1 MKSTFVLCGL
11 VAGLLCG
18 CAGIRLGE
26 YKRPESPAKT
36 AWSHSSA
43 STAAAAETIS
53 QQWWTQFGDPCLDAL
68 IARAIVS
75 SIDLKLLVARI
86 DAAAA
91 QLGEAKTA
99 GLPTLDLG
107 AGTSYEKSTGQRF
120 AKTFNVGTQVNWD
133 LDVWGRAT
141 QGVQAQTAEF
151 HASEAE
157 WRAGYLTLVAN
168 VSTTYFKILQFDE
181 QIDQQ
186 QRALGANERILGIHE
201 SMRKHGLGTQTQVL
215 RQQAEIN
222 RLTRDLIELHRSR
235 DVAQNALA
243 TLLGVP
249 AGELKVAT
257 GHLQGHVQQPSV
269 PVGLPLDL
277 LARRPDVLAAE
288 FRVLASHDLLGQ
300 AKLAQ
305 LPSISLTGRGGSASF
320 ALNELLR
327 SFTFGL
333 MPSIN
338 IPAFNPGIKARIKT
352 SEAQAMVVAQD
363 YRRVVIAA
371 YEEVENTLTN
381 LDAHRRQS
389 NELHMEVNHLR
400 LVSQQTRTQ
409 LDAGMVS
416 QLEVL
421 DTERSLLAAEIELLN
436 IHQQV
441 LTDTVTLYKALGGG
455 WAPMEV
461 AHASN

>member
-11 VAGLLCG
+11 VACFLCG
-18 CAGIRLGE
+18 CAGISIEE
-26 YKRPESPAKT
+26 YKRPEPPAKA
-36 AWSHSSA
+36 AWSQSA
-43 STAAAAETIS
+43 APTASAAETIS
-53 QQWWTQFGDPCLDAL
+53 PQWWTGFGDPALDAL
-68 IARAIVS
+68 IARAIVG
-75 SIDLKLLVARI
+75 SIDLKLLAARI
-86 DAAAA
+86 EVAAA
-91 QLGEAKTA
+91 QLGEANA
-99 GLPTLDLG
+99 VGVPTVDLG
-107 AGTSYEKSTGQRF
+107 AGTSYDKSTGQRF
-120 AKTFNVGTQVNWD
+120 TKTFNLGTQVNWD
-133 LDVWGRAT
+133 LDVWGQAT

-168 VSTTYFKILQFDE
+168 VSTTYFTILQFDE

-186 QRALGANERILGIHE
+186 QRALDANERILRIHE
-201 SMRKHGLGTQTQVL
+201 TMRDQGLGTHTQVL
-215 RQQAEIN
+215 RQRAEIN
-222 RLTRDLIELHRSR
+222 RLTKDLIEWHRSR

-243 TLLGVP
+243 TLVGVP
-249 AGELKVAT
+249 AGELKIPT
-257 GHLQGHVQQPSV
+257 GHLQGQVHPPIV
-269 PVGLPLDL
+269 PAGLPLDL

-288 FRVLASHDLLGQ
+288 FRVVAAHDLVGQ

-327 SFTFGL
+327 SLTFGL
-333 MPSIN
+333 LPSIN
-338 IPAFNPGIKARIKT
+338 IPAFNPGIEARIKT
-352 SEAQAMVVAQD
+352 SQAQAKVVAQD

-371 YEEVENTLTN
+371 YEEVESTLTN

-389 NELHMEVNHLR
+389 NELQMEASHLR

-409 LDAGMVS
+409 LEAGLVS
-416 QLEVL
+416 QLDVL
-421 DTERSLLAAEIELLN
+421 DTERTLLAAEIELLSS
-436 IHQQV
+436 HQQV

-461 AHASN
+461 DHASR